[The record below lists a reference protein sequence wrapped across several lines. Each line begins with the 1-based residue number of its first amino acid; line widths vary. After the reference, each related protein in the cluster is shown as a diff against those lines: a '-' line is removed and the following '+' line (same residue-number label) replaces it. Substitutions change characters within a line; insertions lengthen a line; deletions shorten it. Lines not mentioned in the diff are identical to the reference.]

1 MSLALRPTFSESW
14 YRVVNL
20 RPRLRPTAQ
29 ISRQYY
35 RGERW
40 YVVRD
45 PAGNQFH
52 RLSDPAYRFVGLL
65 DGSRTVGEA
74 WDLVG
79 GQLADD
85 APTQPEVLQILSQLY
100 AANLVETDVTPDS
113 AVILKRQTMHFKRKM
128 KQRLMNLLFPRVP
141 LWDPDVFIKGWMPVI
156 RVMISWLGAFIWL
169 GVVGAACVMLAP
181 HWEALFGQT
190 QNLFQNIDPNSAWLL
205 WVTFIVIKFIHE
217 MGHAFSCRRFGGEVH
232 EVGIMFLVLVPT
244 PYVDASSAW
253 AFPNKWKRIFVGAG
267 GMIFELFVAAIC
279 AFIWLGTKDAGG
291 LINQLAYNT
300 MLIASV
306 STILFNANPLLRYDG
321 YYILSDY
328 WEIPNLQRKSS
339 EYTLGLIKR
348 HIFRVKQQQ
357 PLPTPMQRAQLFVYA
372 ITSSCYRVFIS
383 LAIAYMLFYALPQE
397 IRIVGL
403 LMGAGS
409 LIMFLFV
416 PLFKGLKYLS
426 TDPELHRKRARAWA
440 FSGAVA
446 AAVVV
451 AIGVINFPVT
461 VRAEGMIEAGMRSKV
476 FIETPGFVE
485 EIKVRDGDWVE
496 AGQVILVLA
505 NRQEATELAR
515 QQDDLALTELQILD
529 ARSSDPA
536 AYKVYLERKKRLTT
550 IYEQQKDRVDRLII
564 RAPISGKVVAP
575 EISNLHGA
583 YLPPSQEVAQI
594 AQEGELEAFVLIENS
609 ERQRLDAAGKYET
622 ELRVVG
628 DIDTIVKVKDN
639 KNITILPA
647 AKREVRSPSMTH
659 AGGGAQVPDQS
670 DPSRP
675 ATATPQFEARIRF
688 PNNNPTTGDPYY
700 PGQRVYVRFKTEN
713 PEPLA
718 VQWYRWF
725 RQLTMNTQQS

>member
-85 APTQPEVLQILSQLY
+85 APTQPEVLQILSQLF
-100 AANLVETDVTPDS
+100 AANLIETDVTPDS
-113 AVILKRQTMHFKRKM
+113 AVVLKRQKMHSKRKM
-128 KQRLMNLLFPRVP
+128 QQRLMNLLFPRLP
-141 LWDPDVFIKGWMPVI
+141 LWDPDTFIKAWMPVI
-156 RVMISWLGAFIWL
+156 RMMLSWFGAFVWL
-169 GVVGAACVMLAP
+169 GVIVTAIVMLIP
-181 HWEALFGQT
+181 HWEALSGQT
-190 QNLFQNIDPNSAWLL
+190 ANLFSNINPRDAWWL
-205 WVTFIVIKFIHE
+205 WATFIIIKFIHE

-232 EVGIMFLVLVPT
+232 EVGIMLLVLVPT

-253 AFPNKWKRIFVGAG
+253 GFQNKWKRIFVGAG

-279 AFIWLGTKDAGG
+279 AFIWLGTMGTES

-328 WEIPNLQRKSS
+328 WEIPNMQRKAS

-348 HIFRVKQQQ
+348 HIFRVKQQH
-357 PLPTPMQRAQLFVYA
+357 PLPPAWQRVQLFVYA
-372 ITSSCYRVFIS
+372 IASSCYRIFIS
-383 LAIAYMLFYALPQE
+383 LAIAYMLFYTLPEQLK
-397 IRIVGL
+397 IVGL
-403 LMGAGS
+403 LMGAGA
-409 LIMFLFV
+409 LTMFLLV
-416 PLFKGLKYLS
+416 PLFKTVKYLS
-426 TDPELHRKRARAWA
+426 TDAELHRKRGRAWA
-440 FSGAVA
+440 FSGSVA

-451 AIGVINFPVT
+451 LIGVINFPVA
-461 VRAEGMIEAGMRSKV
+461 VRAEGVLEAAERAPIYV
-476 FIETPGFVE
+476 ETPGFVE
-485 EIKVRDGDWVE
+485 QVNVEDGAWVKK
-496 AGQVILVLA
+496 GDVLLVLRNGEEQLKLATQAIDLEIARKQIEA
-505 NRQEATELAR
+505 NRDT
-515 QQDDLALTELQILD
+515 
-529 ARSSDPA
+529 S
-536 AYKVYLERKKRLTT
+536 AYKTYLSRLERLTT
-550 IYEQQKDRVDRLII
+550 TYNLQKNTVDRLII
-564 RAPISGKVVAP
+564 RAPIDGKVVAP
-575 EISNLHGA
+575 QLRNLKGM
-583 YLPPSQEVAQI
+583 YLPKSEKEPIATI
-594 AQEGELEAFVLIENS
+594 AQATELEAFVVIDQADRARLGDANS
-609 ERQRLDAAGKYET
+609 YTT

-628 DIDTIVKVKDN
+628 DVSETLTVPQSAIEIG
-639 KNITILPA
+639 PA
-647 AKREVRSPSMTH
+647 AKRDVRSAALTQAGEGLH
-659 AGGGAQVPDQS
+659 AADQS
-670 DPSRP
+670 DQQGR
-675 ATATPQFEARIRF
+675 TLQKPQFEARIRF
-688 PNNNPTTGDPYY
+688 DNSNNGVPYY
-700 PGQRVYVRFKTEN
+700 PGQRVYVRFKTN
-713 PEPLA
+713 DPEPLA